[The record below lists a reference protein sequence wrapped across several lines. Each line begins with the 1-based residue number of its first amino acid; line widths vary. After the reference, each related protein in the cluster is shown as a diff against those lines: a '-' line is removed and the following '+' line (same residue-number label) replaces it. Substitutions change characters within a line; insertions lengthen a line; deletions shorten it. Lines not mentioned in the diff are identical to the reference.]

1 MKNRNKKEIKWK
13 EGKMHHF
20 LFYQSDEG
28 LFQKSDWEIVDRE
41 LFVYKDVEQHEQGID
56 DISERLRRAA

>member
-1 MKNRNKKEIKWK
+1 
-13 EGKMHHF
+13 MHHF